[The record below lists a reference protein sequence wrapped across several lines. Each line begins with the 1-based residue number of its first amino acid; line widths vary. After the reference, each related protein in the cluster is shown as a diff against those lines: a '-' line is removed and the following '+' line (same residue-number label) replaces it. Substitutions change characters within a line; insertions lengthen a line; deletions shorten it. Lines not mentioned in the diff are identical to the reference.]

1 MAQSVVPTQPREPC
15 RFIGHR
21 SRSNDEASV
30 RGPHQ
35 GQQSIRTAST
45 GRTHDCKRLLCGT
58 RSYLLPGGGHP
69 HMNRREFILAL
80 GGAVTAWPLAAR
92 AQQPKPVVG
101 FLNGA
106 SSSEFNFLADAFR
119 QGLAEMG
126 FVEGQNLAI
135 EYRWANFQA
144 DRMPQLAAEFVQRR
158 VALIAATGG
167 AGDNVSLV
175 KSVAPSFPVVF
186 LTGND
191 PVKLGLVSSLN
202 RPEGNITG
210 VSFIA
215 AALGAKRLELLRELV
230 PTATLVTVLVNP
242 RFPESTELQ
251 DLQAAGVKLGRRI
264 RVLNASTEA
273 EIDAAFAMLADHRTS
288 ALVISAVPF
297 FVARRE
303 QIVRLAERY
312 AVPTI
317 YVLREYAALGGL
329 MSYGPSISDAYRQV
343 GLYAGRILKGEKAAD
358 LPVIQPTKFELV
370 INLKT
375 AMSLGLTVPLTL
387 QVAADEVI
395 E

>member
-1 MAQSVVPTQPREPC
+1 MPFDQL
-15 RFIGHR
+15 
-21 SRSNDEASV
+21 
-30 RGPHQ
+30 
-35 GQQSIRTAST
+35 
-45 GRTHDCKRLLCGT
+45 K
-58 RSYLLPGGGHP
+58 
-69 HMNRREFILAL
+69 RREFITLL
-80 GGAVTAWPLAAR
+80 GGAAAIWPLSAR

-119 QGLAEMG
+119 QGLAKMG

-144 DRMPQLAAEFVQRR
+144 DRMPQLAAELVQRR

-175 KSVAPSFPVVF
+175 KSVAPSIPVVF

-210 VSFIA
+210 VSFIITT
-215 AALGAKRLELLRELV
+215 LGAKRLELLRELV
-230 PTATLVTVLVNP
+230 PTATLVSVLVNP
-242 RFPESTELQ
+242 HFPGSTELQ

-288 ALVISAVPF
+288 ALVISAVPL

-303 QIVRLAERY
+303 QIVRLAGRY

-317 YVLREYAALGGL
+317 YGLREYPALGGL

-358 LPVIQPTKFELV
+358 LPVIQPTKLELV

-375 AMSLGLTVPLTL
+375 AVSLGLTVPLTL

>member
-1 MAQSVVPTQPREPC
+1 MKRRQ
-15 RFIGHR
+15 FI
-21 SRSNDEASV
+21 
-30 RGPHQ
+30 
-35 GQQSIRTAST
+35 T
-45 GRTHDCKRLLCGT
+45 L
-58 RSYLLPGGGHP
+58 
-69 HMNRREFILAL
+69 L
-80 GGAVTAWPLAAR
+80 GGAAAWPLAAR

-242 RFPESTELQ
+242 HFPESTELQ

-317 YVLREYAALGGL
+317 YGLREYAALGGL

>member
-1 MAQSVVPTQPREPC
+1 MPFDQL
-15 RFIGHR
+15 
-21 SRSNDEASV
+21 
-30 RGPHQ
+30 
-35 GQQSIRTAST
+35 
-45 GRTHDCKRLLCGT
+45 K
-58 RSYLLPGGGHP
+58 
-69 HMNRREFILAL
+69 RREFITLL
-80 GGAVTAWPLAAR
+80 GGAAAIWPLSAR

-119 QGLAEMG
+119 QGLAKMG

-144 DRMPQLAAEFVQRR
+144 DRMPQLAAELVQRR
-158 VALIAATGG
+158 VALVAATGG

-175 KSVAPSFPVVF
+175 KSVAPSIPVVF

-210 VSFIA
+210 VSFVVT
-215 AALGAKRLELLRELV
+215 ALGAKRLELLRELV
-230 PTATLVTVLVNP
+230 PTDTLVSVLVNP
-242 RFPESTELQ
+242 HFPGSTELQ

-317 YVLREYAALGGL
+317 YGLREYPALGGL